1 MEFLSD
7 TDGTEYSS
15 KPTYPPGKWFFYEKI
30 LKIPYYVIFDFE
42 SARLEV
48 YQLGNGGE
56 YQLQFPEESG
66 RYWIEVLDL
75 YLGVWEGDREN
86 HHQSWLR
93 WWTKDGELLLWGT
106 ELAQREKQRADSE
119 YQRAESEYQRAER
132 LAEMLRAQGIDPDT
146 IS

>member
-1 MEFLSD
+1 
-7 TDGTEYSS
+7 
-15 KPTYPPGKWFFYEKI
+15 
-30 LKIPYYVIFDFE
+30 
-42 SARLEV
+42 
-48 YQLGNGGE
+48 
-56 YQLQFPEESG
+56 
-66 RYWIEVLDL
+66 VLDL

-93 WWTKDGELLLWGT
+93 WWTKEGELLLWGT